1 MADLIVTDPPYNV
14 AIENSQGMTIANDN
28 LSNEEFQDFLNNA
41 FLAMSSSTK
50 KGGAFYVWHADKT
63 QREVEDALDLAEMPI
78 RAQLIWIK
86 NSFILGW
93 QDYQWQHEPCFYGWK
108 EGGTHYFVDD
118 RTLSTVI
125 DGENVRPE
133 EMNKEELEELVKK
146 IYELPTTIIRED
158 KPLKNSQHP
167 DMKPVKL
174 FGYLIKNSSRPNEIV
189 LDPFAGSGTTVI
201 ACEQLGRKA
210 YVVEYDPRYADVII
224 DRWEKLTGE
233 KARKIE

>member
-93 QDYQWQHEPCFYGWK
+93 QDYQWQHE
-108 EGGTHYFVDD
+108 